1 MAQVAGTTDTLDITG
16 IAEDV
21 EDIINNISPEET
33 PVFTA
38 MKKKKAQNTY
48 HQWQTD
54 ALAAAAANRQ
64 VEGDDAAFAT
74 ATPTVM
80 LANRT
85 QIMRKTLLISDT
97 SEAVRMYGRDSERA
111 RLTVKYGKEIRRDAE
126 YLCVTNQ
133 SSSVGGNATARS
145 AAGIESMIAGN
156 YVKALGAG
164 NTTGTT
170 AGFAGGDWSA
180 PTDGTATGAGST
192 LTEDMLKAA
201 LELAWADGSE
211 EMEIH
216 VNTYQKKQIAGFSGA
231 NKFAGNYVEG
241 KRTSQ
246 GVLVAGV
253 DLYISD
259 FGEHKIKLNRYIR
272 QRNVL
277 ILNPN
282 YMSWAWL
289 RRFKPVPLAKT
300 GDAEKWMIIGEGC
313 PMLDAP
319 DAHAKVVDLYSA

>member
-33 PVFTA
+33 PIFTMA
-38 MKKKKAQNTY
+38 RKKKATATY

-54 ALAAAAANRQ
+54 ALAAAGANRQ
-64 VEGDDAAFAT
+64 VEGDDASFAT
-74 ATPTVM
+74 ATPTTM

-85 QIMRKTLLISDT
+85 QIMRKTLSISDT

-111 RLTVKYGKEIRRDAE
+111 RLTVKYGKELRRDAE
-126 YLCVTNQ
+126 YLFVTNQ
-133 SSSVGGNATARS
+133 ASSVGGNATARS

-156 YVKALGAG
+156 RILAGGAS

-170 AGFAGGDWSA
+170 PGFAGGDWSA
-180 PTDGTATGAGST
+180 PTDGTIGATST
-192 LTEDMLKAA
+192 LTEDMVKSA
-201 LELAWADGSE
+201 LEAAWTDGSE
-211 EMEIH
+211 DMEIH
-216 VNTYQKKQIAGFSGA
+216 TNTYQKKQIAGFSGA

-241 KRTSQ
+241 KRSSQ

-259 FGEHKIKLNRYIR
+259 FGEHRVKLNRYIR
-272 QRNVL
+272 QRSLL

-282 YMSWAWL
+282 YVSWAWL

-300 GDAEKWMIIGEGC
+300 GDAEKWMLIGEGC

-319 DAHAKVVDLYSA
+319 NAHAKIQDLYYA